1 MTTGEALFD
10 LADFEETRIEWEP
23 VWEPRLEDFGWRFA
37 EAGSVLYDGDGSKVT
52 KEQWKAYLDGARCRD
67 CGRKCEMNQGGAVG
81 GRSFRVCN
89 DCASLDACLTREHDR
104 GPEWHVSH
112 WGDSHRADEHDA
124 LVVAQAKRRAA
135 YLRRVAA

>member
-1 MTTGEALFD
+1 MSDALFD
-10 LADFEETRIEWEP
+10 LDDFAETRVEWEP

-52 KEQWKAYLDGARCRD
+52 PAQWKAYLDGARCRD
-67 CGRKCEMNQGGAVG
+67 CGRKCEMNQGGAIG
-81 GRSFRVCN
+81 GRSFRVC
-89 DCASLDACLTREHDR
+89 DACASLDACLTRQHDR

-124 LVVAQAKRRAA
+124 LVAAQAKRRAA
-135 YLRRVAA
+135 YLRRAAAR